1 MADLIAAERELLNE
15 LSDFID
21 MEETN
26 LRNLKRVLEFFAVS
40 DRLPEDP
47 ETHKWF
53 REKYVRFP
61 QQEDL
66 DGAALGIIRVQ
77 EIYGLY
83 PEDLTG
89 GSLTG
94 IPSPLGPDEAF
105 HIAQEAYQHRRFQLA
120 FLWASES
127 LTQVEKGVEADV
139 METTL
144 LEYLA
149 SSSWHF
155 GDFNEAVFFH
165 QQLLQHDP
173 MNVTVRE
180 QLSQCETKLLSE
192 PSAFITSL
200 EKSSDPYMAL
210 CRGEG
215 IKMTPQRQGALFC
228 RYSTGGGNPRLMC
241 APVKEEDEWDNPPI
255 KRYRDIISE
264 REMEILSAWLHDH
277 EDPVVASVNQRIAD
291 ITGLYLKN
299 AETFQVANYGLGG
312 QYEPHLDALVRFP
325 VPGSFD
331 EKAGN
336 RIATVLI
343 YLSDV
348 QYGGATVFPVAG
360 VAVQPQKGS
369 AVFWYNL
376 LRNGQRDNNTRHA
389 GCPVLIGSKWIANKW
404 IRERGQEFRRC
415 CSLYESE

>member
-1 MADLIAAERELLNE
+1 MPSHR
-15 LSDFID
+15 
-21 MEETN
+21 
-26 LRNLKRVLEFFAVS
+26 
-40 DRLPEDP
+40 
-47 ETHKWF
+47 
-53 REKYVRFP
+53 
-61 QQEDL
+61 EDL

-83 PEDLTG
+83 PETLTG
-89 GSLTG
+89 GNLTG
-94 IPSPLGPDEAF
+94 IPAPLGPDEAF
-105 HIAQEAYQHRRFQLA
+105 HIAQVAYQHRRFQLA

-127 LTQVEKGVEADV
+127 LTQVKKGVEADV
-139 METTL
+139 TETAL

-149 SSSWHF
+149 SSSLHF
-155 GDFNEAVFFH
+155 GDFNEAFFSY

-173 MNVTVRE
+173 MNATVRE
-180 QLSQCETKLLSE
+180 QLSECEIKLLSE
-192 PSAFITSL
+192 TSSDITSL

-215 IKMTPQRQGALFC
+215 IRMTPQRQRALFC
-228 RYSTGGGNPRLMC
+228 RYSTGGGNPRLMY

-255 KRYRDIISE
+255 KRYHDIISE
-264 REMEILSAWLHDH
+264 KEMEILRSLSRPKLSRNKVSNRGGGRISNVRVSQGAWLHDH
-277 EDPVVASVNQRIAD
+277 EDPVVARVSQRIAN
-291 ITGLYLKN
+291 ITGLHLKN
-299 AETFQVANYGLGG
+299 VETFQVANYGLGG
-312 QYEPHLDALVRFP
+312 QYKPHFDALVRFP

-404 IRERGQEFRRC
+404 IRERGQEFRRR
-415 CSLYESE
+415 CSLSESE